1 MYYIYIY
8 IYMETLRLSWTQEGG
23 APKHT
28 FSTGN
33 IRGPGALAHFRHP
46 GGQLL
51 AKFLTCSMQ
60 VERAVRTRSELPDSE
75 KKRVTCGGVGFMKD
89 GRKGAGAAGLLVK
102 TDVC

>member
-1 MYYIYIY
+1 
-8 IYMETLRLSWTQEGG
+8 MEALRLSWTQEGG

-46 GGQLL
+46 GGHPL
-51 AKFLTCSMQ
+51 AKFLTCSVQ
-60 VERAVRTRSELPDSE
+60 VECAARPVSELLGFL
-75 KKRVTCGGVGFMKD
+75 KKPVASGWFRFLKD
-89 GRKGAGAAGLLVK
+89 RRKGVGAAGLLVK